1 VCASRRRTNS
11 RNAVASSVTKTPA
24 AKKALTPGIA
34 GPALAGDGQ
43 QQHRRGRRG
52 DDDRNGRPVGGRG

>member
-1 VCASRRRTNS
+1 
-11 RNAVASSVTKTPA
+11 VASSVTKTPA